1 MDRITEGR
9 EEKRTDEKK
18 GKNSVKPASS
28 DQEDL
33 LKRRKTVKGGN
44 GGIMKISYKGSS
56 GAACATKIKKLFGGR
71 GARLEKVGRSD
82 KACRTTNGST
92 QFRQSSSDNQW
103 E

>member
-44 GGIMKISYKGSS
+44 G
-56 GAACATKIKKLFGGR
+56 
-71 GARLEKVGRSD
+71 
-82 KACRTTNGST
+82 
-92 QFRQSSSDNQW
+92 
-103 E
+103 

>member
-71 GARLEKVGRSD
+71 GGARRGKQ
-82 KACRTTNGST
+82 KFWTH
-92 QFRQSSSDNQW
+92 
-103 E
+103 